1 MVRRD
6 KQADGPA
13 SDLMLAKA
21 TNGERNGKPQKRRA
35 RKDGWTMER
44 RARFLEALSE
54 CCNVLEACR
63 AAEIS
68 RNNAYALRRRD
79 PGFAAEWAEAL
90 EQGYAELEMMLLRQ
104 SIFGSTTTETVEDG
118 TETGRARIK
127 TVHSYPHTTALRLL
141 LAHRSGVEAFRD
153 SQGIERPGSAAV
165 REDIMRRIEEVRERL
180 KRRAEADTGGDG
192 AA

>member
-6 KQADGPA
+6 EQGGDPPP
-13 SDLMLAKA
+13 DLTMAGIKRGA
-21 TNGERNGKPQKRRA
+21 MKGRAQKRRMP
-35 RKDGWTMER
+35 RVGWTMKR
-44 RARFLEALSE
+44 RALFLEALSE
-54 CCNVLEACR
+54 SCNVLEACR
-63 AAEIS
+63 AAGIS
-68 RNNAYALRRRD
+68 KNNAYALRRRD
-79 PGFAAEWAEAL
+79 PSFADEWAQAL

-141 LAHRSGVEAFRD
+141 LAHRRGVEAFRD

-180 KRRAEADTGGDG
+180 KRRAETDTGGEG